1 MWLEK
6 GTILM
11 ANRYLCDILEEMRTT
26 TKTLNF
32 GMLLGL
38 IEEVQT
44 TGNRME
50 AALDDK
56 RDAEWIRE
64 EIHTLKRERTKIK
77 KEIEVVS
84 P

>member
-1 MWLEK
+1 
-6 GTILM
+6 M

-44 TGNRME
+44 AGNRME
-50 AALDDK
+50 AALEDN
-56 RDAEWIRE
+56 RDADDLRD
-64 EIHTLKRERTKIK
+64 EIHNLKRERMKLK
-77 KEIEVVS
+77 KEIEQLEDKVVDLTE
-84 P
+84 

>member
-1 MWLEK
+1 
-6 GTILM
+6 M

-44 TGNRME
+44 AGNRME
-50 AALDDK
+50 AALEDN
-56 RDAEWIRE
+56 RDAGDLRD
-64 EIHTLKRERTKIK
+64 EIHNLKRERMKLK
-77 KEIEVVS
+77 KEIEKLEDKVVDLTE
-84 P
+84 

>member
-1 MWLEK
+1 M
-6 GTILM
+6 T
-11 ANRYLCDILEEMRTT
+11 NRYLCDILEEMRTT

-50 AALDDK
+50 AALEDK
-56 RDAEWIRE
+56 RDAGFLRD
-64 EIHTLKRERTKIK
+64 EIHNLKRERRKLK
-77 KEIEVVS
+77 KEIEKLEDIRDEC
-84 P
+84 

>member
-1 MWLEK
+1 
-6 GTILM
+6 M
-11 ANRYLCDILEEMRTT
+11 ANRYLCSILDEMRTT
-26 TKTLNF
+26 IKTLNF

-56 RDAEWIRE
+56 RDFGFLSD
-64 EIHTLKRERTKIK
+64 EIHNLKRERTKLK
-77 KEIEVVS
+77 KEIEKLEDIRDEC
-84 P
+84 

>member
-1 MWLEK
+1 M
-6 GTILM
+6 T
-11 ANRYLCDILEEMRTT
+11 NRYLCSILDEMRTT

-50 AALDDK
+50 SALEDK
-56 RDAEWIRE
+56 RDAGFLRD
-64 EIHTLKRERTKIK
+64 EIHNLKRERDKLK
-77 KEIEVVS
+77 KEIEKLEDIRDE
-84 P
+84 

>member
-1 MWLEK
+1 
-6 GTILM
+6 M

-44 TGNRME
+44 AGNRME
-50 AALDDK
+50 AALEDK
-56 RDAEWIRE
+56 RDAGDLRD
-64 EIHTLKRERTKIK
+64 EIHNLKRERTKLK
-77 KEIEVVS
+77 KEIEKLEDKVVDKTD
-84 P
+84 

>member
-1 MWLEK
+1 
-6 GTILM
+6 M

-44 TGNRME
+44 AGNRME
-50 AALDDK
+50 AALEDN
-56 RDAEWIRE
+56 RDADDLRD
-64 EIHTLKRERTKIK
+64 EIHNLKRERMKLK
-77 KEIEVVS
+77 KEIETLEDKVVDLTE
-84 P
+84 